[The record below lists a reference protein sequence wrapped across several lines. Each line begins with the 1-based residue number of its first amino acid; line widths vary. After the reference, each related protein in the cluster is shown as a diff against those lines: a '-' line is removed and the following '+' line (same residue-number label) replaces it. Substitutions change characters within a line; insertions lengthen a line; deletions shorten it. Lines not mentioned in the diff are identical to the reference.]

1 MSVRVTIPAPLR
13 PFSEGRA
20 SIELSDAATV
30 GAALERLGKLY
41 PGVRE
46 RVLTEQGRLRPH
58 VNVFVGEE
66 SVRFLEGLDTPLP
79 DGCEVSIL
87 PALSGG

>member
-1 MSVRVTIPAPLR
+1 MSVRVMIPSPLR
-13 PFSEGRA
+13 PFSEGRGVV
-20 SIELSDAATV
+20 ELSGAATV
-30 GAALERLGKLY
+30 GAALASLGRLY
-41 PGVRE
+41 PGVRD

-66 SVRFLEGLDTPLP
+66 SIRFLDGLDTPLP
-79 DGCEVSIL
+79 DGCEVAIL